1 MGGWPKRIG
10 RENEM
15 NWYDILGTL
24 GVAIIILTY
33 VLLQIE
39 RVRSDQL
46 IYSLLNAIGALLILV
61 SLYFDY
67 NFPSV
72 VVEFFWLLI
81 SLFGI
86 GKWILKRSAQLTAD

>member
-1 MGGWPKRIG
+1 
-10 RENEM
+10 M

-24 GVAIIILTY
+24 GVAIIVLTY

-46 IYSLLNAIGALLILV
+46 IYSLLNAIGASLILV
-61 SLYFDY
+61 SLYFDF
-67 NFPSV
+67 NLPSV

-86 GKWILKRSAQLTAD
+86 GKYLTRQRV

>member
-1 MGGWPKRIG
+1 
-10 RENEM
+10 M
-15 NWYDILGTL
+15 NWYDILGSL
-24 GVAIIILTY
+24 GVAVIILTY

-46 IYSLLNAIGALLILV
+46 IYSLLNAVGAALILV

-72 VVEFFWLLI
+72 VVEFFWLVI

-86 GKWILKRSAQLTAD
+86 GKWILRRP

>member
-1 MGGWPKRIG
+1 MKFL
-10 RENEM
+10 
-15 NWYDILGTL
+15 WYDILGSL

-46 IYSLLNAIGALLILV
+46 IYSLLNAIGAALILV

-86 GKWILKRSAQLTAD
+86 GKYFLRQRA

>member
-1 MGGWPKRIG
+1 MS
-10 RENEM
+10 
-15 NWYDILGTL
+15 WYDILGTL

-46 IYSLLNAIGALLILV
+46 VYSLLNAIGASLILV
-61 SLYFDY
+61 SLYFDF
-67 NFPSV
+67 NMPSV
-72 VVEFFWLLI
+72 VVEFFWLVI

-86 GKWILKRSAQLTAD
+86 GKYLARRKA

>member
-1 MGGWPKRIG
+1 
-10 RENEM
+10 M
-15 NWYDILGTL
+15 NWYDIVGTL

-46 IYSLLNAIGALLILV
+46 SYSMLNAIGASLILV
-61 SLYFDY
+61 SLYFDF
-67 NFPSV
+67 NFPSL

-86 GKWILKRSAQLTAD
+86 GKYLMRRP

>member
-1 MGGWPKRIG
+1 MKFL
-10 RENEM
+10 
-15 NWYDILGTL
+15 WYDILGTL

-46 IYSLLNAIGALLILV
+46 IYSLLNAIGAALILV

-72 VVEFFWLLI
+72 VVEFFWLVI

-86 GKWILKRSAQLTAD
+86 GKFLIRSR

>member
-1 MGGWPKRIG
+1 
-10 RENEM
+10 M
-15 NWYDILGTL
+15 NAYDILGTV

-33 VLLQIE
+33 VLLQLE

-46 IYSLLNAIGALLILV
+46 AYSVLNAAGALLILI
-61 SLYFDY
+61 SLYYAF
-67 NFPSV
+67 NFPSF

-86 GKWILKRSAQLTAD
+86 AKYLLRRRA